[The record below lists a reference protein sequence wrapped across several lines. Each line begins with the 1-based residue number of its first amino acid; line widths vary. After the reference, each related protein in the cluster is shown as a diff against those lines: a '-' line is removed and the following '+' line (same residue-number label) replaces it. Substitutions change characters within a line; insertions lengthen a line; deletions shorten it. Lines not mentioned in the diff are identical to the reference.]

1 MDTVYLVLILLFV
14 ASATGVATRFLPSL
28 PTPLILIGFGA
39 VIAWPASGLH
49 VELEPE
55 LFMLLFIA
63 PLLFA
68 DARRFPQREFM
79 ILRGPIL
86 ALALG
91 LVLVTVIGVGYFVH
105 WLFPALPLAV
115 CFALT
120 AILSPTDAVAVSA
133 ISGRLPVPPRLMHI
147 LEGESLMNDAS
158 GLVAFKFA
166 VAAALT
172 GAFSLTDAASG
183 FFIISVGGIFVG
195 IALALAFNFVRTR
208 LIERRLGEASTI
220 QVVLL
225 LLLLPFA
232 AFLLAEHFHMSG
244 ILSAVAAGMVINRKD
259 LKRQDQ
265 TSTRIQARSVWEML
279 EFVLNALVFLL
290 LGFQLPEII
299 GGALHFSERNGGAY
313 EFIELLGYVVLIS
326 TALLGMRF
334 VWICGATYLPKLIS
348 PKAEV
353 RVVSKRVMLAG
364 TLAGIRGT
372 ITLAAALSLP
382 ELMNDGTPFPARELL
397 IFLATGVILFT
408 LVSGSIGL
416 PLVLRNLDLPKDS
429 KEFEEEHD
437 ARVKGA
443 EAAIRRIEQYS
454 QEKSKTLADHKGHEE
469 VIIAFNEVILQLMD
483 YYHKRLEVNSNEVS
497 ESVVAARRELERETR
512 LQALKAERGEYYRL
526 RSKNII
532 NDSTLRK
539 LVREVDLVET
549 ALNASIAET
558 GH

>member
-1 MDTVYLVLILLFV
+1 MDTVYLVLMLLLV
-14 ASATGVATRFLPSL
+14 ASATGVAARFLPSL
-28 PTPLILIGFGA
+28 PTPLVQIAFGA
-39 VIAWPASGLH
+39 LLAWPASGLH
-49 VELEPE
+49 VELQPE

-79 ILRGPIL
+79 LLRGPIL

-91 LVLVTVIGVGYFVH
+91 LVLVTVIGVGYVVH
-105 WLFPALPLAV
+105 WLFPGLPLPV

-172 GAFSLTDAASG
+172 GAFSLAQATVG
-183 FFIISVGGIFVG
+183 FLLISLGGLLVG
-195 IALALAFNFVRTR
+195 ALLALAFNVVRTR
-208 LIERRLGEASTI
+208 LIERHLGEASTI
-220 QVVLL
+220 QIVLL

-232 AFLLAEHFHMSG
+232 AFLLAEHFHLSG
-244 ILSAVAAGMVINRKD
+244 ILSAVAAGMVINRLD

-265 TSTRIQARSVWEML
+265 TTSRIQTRSVWEML

-299 GGALHFSERNGGAY
+299 GGALNATTSAGTTLP
-313 EFIELLGYVVLIS
+313 FIELLGFVALIS
-326 TALLGMRF
+326 IALLGMRF
-334 VWICGATYLPKLIS
+334 LWIFGAAHMPRLLRRKPARS
-348 PKAEV
+348 
-353 RVVSKRVMLAG
+353 VSARVMLAG

-382 ELMNDGTPFPARELL
+382 EMLNDGTPFPARELL

-408 LVSGSIGL
+408 LITGSVGL
-416 PLVLRNLDLPKDS
+416 PLVLCGLDLPEDS
-429 KEFEEEHD
+429 REYEEERH
-437 ARVKGA
+437 ARIRGA
-443 EAAIRRIEQYS
+443 EAAIRHIENYH
-454 QEKSKTLADHKGHEE
+454 QEKAKVLADHQGDEE
-469 VIIAFNEVILQLMD
+469 IIVAFNEITLHLMD
-483 YYHKRLEVNSNEVS
+483 YYHKRMEINNHELPTPLLE
-497 ESVVAARRELERETR
+497 ARRDLERETR
-512 LQALKAERGEYYRL
+512 LQALKAERTEYYKL
-526 RSKNII
+526 RSRHHI
-532 NDSTLRK
+532 NDSTLQK
-539 LVREVDLVET
+539 LVREVDLIET
-549 ALNASIAET
+549 ALTASAT
-558 GH
+558 RQHH